1 MFWAYNNTILNNGE
15 NHMTTPLNFKKMT
28 NAQIVSAIEGVIE
41 KFNLVNFYYKSNNST
56 DDTLLEVL
64 PIGLVYNANN
74 GGLQI
79 LALKKLGNE
88 FQMRRYNLANTTRF
102 SVAVRQSP
110 AYKYADWKEAINGKD
125 SYFPNEF
132 STGNALTEIDW
143 SVWESEVAPAPVA
156 PAAFNAQCA
165 CDCGDEQYELFSL
178 PSNPG
183 SYFLKSGDYTYFMS
197 KKTVSCLM
205 SFDLPRAA
213 KVKVVMEPLIAFADV
228 SEGMVVGI
236 NAPED
241 SDWEKLALTI
251 VEKDADTETV
261 NLIGIDKEKNVYR
274 MVNIPVSFLKPRG
287 KKAKVIGGCGS
298 QVSSSSGW
306 D

>member
-1 MFWAYNNTILNNGE
+1 
-15 NHMTTPLNFKKMT
+15 MTTPLNFKKMT
-28 NAQIVSAIEGVIE
+28 NAQIISAIEDVIE
-41 KFNLVNFYYKSNNST
+41 NFNLVNFYYKSNNST

-79 LALKKLGNE
+79 LALKKLGDD

-110 AYKYADWKEAINGKD
+110 AYNYADWKGAVAGKKE
-125 SYFPNEF
+125 YFPNEF
-132 STGNALTEIDW
+132 STGNALAEIDW
-143 SVWESEVAPAPVA
+143 SVWESAVAPAPVA
-156 PAAFNAQCA
+156 HTTCGQCSSHHDNEE
-165 CDCGDEQYELFSL
+165 CELFSL

-183 SYFLKSGDYTYFMS
+183 SYFLKTGDYTYFMS
-197 KKTVSCLM
+197 KKTVACLM
-205 SFDLPRAA
+205 SFNLPQAA
-213 KVKVVMEPLIAFADV
+213 KVKVTMEPLIAFSDV

-241 SDWEKLALTI
+241 SDWQKLALTV
-251 VEKDADTETV
+251 VETDADTKTV

-274 MVNIPVSFLKPRG
+274 MVNIPASFLKPRG
-287 KKAKVIGGCGS
+287 KKAKVVSGCGS
-298 QVSSSSGW
+298 TSGW

>member
-1 MFWAYNNTILNNGE
+1 
-15 NHMTTPLNFKKMT
+15 MTTPLNFKKMT
-28 NAQIVSAIEGVIE
+28 NAQIVSAIEGVIDN
-41 KFNLVNFYYKSNNST
+41 FNLVNFYYKSNNST

-79 LALKKLGNE
+79 LALKKLGDE

-110 AYKYADWKEAINGKD
+110 AYNYADWKGAVDGKD
-125 SYFPNEF
+125 NYFPNEF
-132 STGNALTEIDW
+132 ATGNSLAEIDW
-143 SVWESEVAPAPVA
+143 SVWESEVAPAPAPA
-156 PAAFNAQCA
+156 PAAKCA
-165 CDCGDEQYELFSL
+165 SHYDNEQYELFSL

-183 SYFLKSGDYTYFMS
+183 SYFLRSGDYTYFMS
-197 KKTVSCLM
+197 KKTVACLM
-205 SFDLPRAA
+205 SFDLPQAA
-213 KVKVVMEPLIAFADV
+213 KVKVSMEPLIAFDDV

-241 SDWEKLALTI
+241 SDWQKLALTV
-251 VEKDADTETV
+251 VETNPDTETV
-261 NLIGIDKEKNVYR
+261 NLIGIDKEKSVYR
-274 MVNIPVSFLKPRG
+274 IVNIPASFLKPRG
-287 KKAKVIGGCGS
+287 KKAKVVSGCGS
-298 QVSSSSGW
+298 TSGW